1 MRASS
6 FSICELASDDE
17 AELGLFSGL
26 MGADHSVESVLIGEV
41 EGVVAGFDG
50 SGSRYFVD
58 VFGRVWS
65 AGTAPLTLRAVWT
78 VNRCTRLPSPFAP
91 SHDNYAASR

>member
-1 MRASS
+1 
-6 FSICELASDDE
+6 
-17 AELGLFSGL
+17 
-26 MGADHSVESVLIGEV
+26 
-41 EGVVAGFDG
+41 VAGFDG